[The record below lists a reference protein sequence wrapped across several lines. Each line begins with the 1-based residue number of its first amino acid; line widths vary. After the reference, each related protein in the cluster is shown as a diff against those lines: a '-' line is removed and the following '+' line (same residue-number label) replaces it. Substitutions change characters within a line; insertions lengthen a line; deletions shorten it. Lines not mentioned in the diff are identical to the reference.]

1 MATISFQQLKS
12 LRDVAFQNDS
22 KLNDWEKNYVRRKT
36 DLPYEKLEESE
47 LNKLAEARAKVL
59 D

>member
-22 KLNDWEKNYVRRKT
+22 KLNDWEKIYVRRKT

-47 LNKLAEARAKVL
+47 LNKLDEIRAKVL